1 MPGREN
7 NSEPCI
13 AAHHQVVRLCGA
25 LEREHLVIDRM
36 PVRAL
41 KCLLRPNTLG
51 SMIAGLIHREGK
63 RLIAQVV
70 GNFAGMFALEPDLC
84 ARVGAGRGILRLPP
98 LQRAHRTIA

>member
-13 AAHHQVVRLCGA
+13 AAHHQVVRFCGA

-41 KCLLRPNTLG
+41 KCLLRHNTIG
-51 SMIAGLIHREGK
+51 STIAGLIHHEGK
-63 RLIAQVV
+63 RFIAQVV
-70 GNFAGMFALEPDLC
+70 GNFA
-84 ARVGAGRGILRLPP
+84 
-98 LQRAHRTIA
+98 